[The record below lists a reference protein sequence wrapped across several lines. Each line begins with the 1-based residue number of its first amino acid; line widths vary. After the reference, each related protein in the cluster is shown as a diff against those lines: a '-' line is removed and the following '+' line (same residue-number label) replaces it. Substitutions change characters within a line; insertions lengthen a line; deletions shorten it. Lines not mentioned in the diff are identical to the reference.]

1 MEAGEEGNKTRL
13 AGRNEMLSNE
23 TKFAFEFSEI
33 PSARERGGAAL
44 LQSKASPVSFVQLM
58 ENVNK
63 IPRQNILQLQRTR
76 LFDYTTRTAL
86 PPAPPL
92 PLPLLL
98 LLLLLSWYIKSTR
111 LHWSLNIKR
120 QLGSLG
126 RGEGKG
132 EANLQHGCSRA
143 KVLPTSAHAHFNAH
157 ALLLHLLLLLLN
169 IVTVGLS
176 GLVSLLRRDS

>member
-1 MEAGEEGNKTRL
+1 M
-13 AGRNEMLSNE
+13 
-23 TKFAFEFSEI
+23 
-33 PSARERGGAAL
+33 
-44 LQSKASPVSFVQLM
+44 QSKARPVSFVQLM

-86 PPAPPL
+86 PSAPPL

-120 QLGSLG
+120 QLGSHG
-126 RGEGKG
+126 RGEGEG

-143 KVLPTSAHAHFNAH
+143 KVLPSPRPAPAPAQ
-157 ALLLHLLLLLLN
+157 LHQCG
-169 IVTVGLS
+169 VAWAGF
-176 GLVSLLRRDS
+176 LVASRFVKMSRRFPASLLF

>member
-13 AGRNEMLSNE
+13 AGRNKMLSNE

-33 PSARERGGAAL
+33 PSARERGRMRHRKRERERGGAAL

-98 LLLLLSWYIKSTR
+98 LLLLLSWYIKSTAESAP
-111 LHWSLNIKR
+111 LVIKY
-120 QLGSLG
+120 
-126 RGEGKG
+126 
-132 EANLQHGCSRA
+132 
-143 KVLPTSAHAHFNAH
+143 
-157 ALLLHLLLLLLN
+157 
-169 IVTVGLS
+169 
-176 GLVSLLRRDS
+176 